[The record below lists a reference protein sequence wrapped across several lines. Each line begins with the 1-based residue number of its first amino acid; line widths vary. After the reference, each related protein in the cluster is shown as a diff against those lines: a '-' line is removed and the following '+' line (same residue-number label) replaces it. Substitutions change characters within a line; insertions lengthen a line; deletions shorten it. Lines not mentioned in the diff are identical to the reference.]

1 MDNLCNFSCGG
12 FSEALASASPVPGGG
27 AASAYVGALAASLGL
42 MVGSLTVGKKKYAA
56 VEADVIAAMEKL
68 EVLRRE
74 LISLADQDAE
84 SFLPLSMAYS
94 LPKETPAQRAEKA
107 RVMEAALRSACDV
120 PMEIMRRCYEIIT
133 LQAEM
138 ARKGSALA
146 VSDVG
151 TGVVFAKSAL
161 MGASLNVFIN
171 AQAMADREYAE
182 RLTAAADDMLKVYG
196 PKADVVFELVRV
208 RIG

>member
-74 LISLADQDAE
+74 LISMADQDAE

-120 PMEIMRRCYEIIT
+120 PMEIMRRCCEIIT

>member
-120 PMEIMRRCYEIIT
+120 PMEIMRRCCEIIT